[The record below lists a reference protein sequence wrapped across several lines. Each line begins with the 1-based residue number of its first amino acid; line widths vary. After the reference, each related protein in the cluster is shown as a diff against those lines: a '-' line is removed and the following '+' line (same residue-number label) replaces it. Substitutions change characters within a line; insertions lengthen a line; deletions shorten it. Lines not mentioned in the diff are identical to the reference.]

1 MSTLRIIYEN
11 GNGIAIIVPAP
22 EMFEND
28 SRTRQALEARGISF
42 QNDEEIMQFIID
54 KDVPANTEYYVVDDS
69 NINSDRTFRNAWVK
83 ADNGV
88 SIDCAAARDLA
99 LNSVR
104 ERRKI
109 EFDKIGV
116 PVKLAPELETA
127 ILSDETKAK
136 LQQLRE
142 ITEPLKELDVADKID
157 DEQIITTLKQ
167 YMSDD
172 IFNNINN

>member
-1 MSTLRIIYEN
+1 MKCIVYKYGT
-11 GNGIAIIVPAP
+11 GVHIIVPAP
-22 EMFEND
+22 EMFDPN
-28 SRTRQALEARGISF
+28 SYTRISLNEDFADDEAILNWIIQKNVPDGI
-42 QNDEEIMQFIID
+42 
-54 KDVPANTEYYVVDDS
+54 TEYDIVEQSD
-69 NINSDRTFRNAWVK
+69 INQDRTFRNAWVK

-88 SIDCAAARDLA
+88 AIDCVAARDLT

-142 ITEPLKELDVADKID
+142 ITEPLKALDVADKID
-157 DEQIITTLKQ
+157 DEQIIVTLKQ

-172 IFNNINN
+172 IFSNI